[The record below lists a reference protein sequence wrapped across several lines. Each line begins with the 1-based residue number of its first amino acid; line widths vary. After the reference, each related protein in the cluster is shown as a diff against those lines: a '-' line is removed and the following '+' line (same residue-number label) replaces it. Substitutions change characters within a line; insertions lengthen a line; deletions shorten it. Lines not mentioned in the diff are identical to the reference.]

1 MLGKKKQKQ
10 KPRRPTGNFDT
21 LISSRAD
28 IHGNVHFSGGLH
40 VDGKVHGMLVA
51 DEDSDA
57 VLRISEVGMVEGDI
71 RAPHVIINGTV
82 KGDVYASAHLELAAN
97 AAIHGN
103 VYYDLIEMAMGATVN
118 GSLVHQHEPAGLLTE
133 TRTDEPGVG
142 KEEVDKERV
151 AMKAMNTKGVDKE
164 DVDKEVDTSDVP
176 IVAEADDKGNS

>member
-1 MLGKKKQKQ
+1 MLGKKKQ

-28 IHGNVHFSGGLH
+28 IHGNVNFSGGLH
-40 VDGKVHGMLVA
+40 VDGKVRGMLVA

-57 VLRISEVGMVEGDI
+57 VLRISEVGIVEGDI

-118 GSLVHQHEPAGLLTE
+118 GSLVHQHEPAGLLTK
-133 TRTDEPGVG
+133 TRTAELGVDEQDVDVG
-142 KEEVDKERV
+142 D
-151 AMKAMNTKGVDKE
+151 MDMKGVDKE
-164 DVDKEVDTSDVP
+164 VETSEVG
-176 IVAEADDKGNS
+176 IVAEADAKGNS